1 MPPAAGRKGA
11 MSDRINRKKTGEIV
25 VIGAGAAGLM
35 AACAAADTGSAVT
48 VLEKTE
54 KAGKKIY
61 ITGKGRCNLTNA
73 CDMQE
78 FWEHIVT
85 NPKFLYSAVYG
96 FDPQQ
101 MMQFMEENGCRVKTE
116 RGERVFPVSDHASD
130 VTKALLDHLGRKNV
144 TIRYHCPVSHITIV
158 DSEDGKRVT
167 GVTLKSGESV
177 HADAVILATG
187 GKSYPSTGSEGDGYR
202 MASELGIGV
211 VRPAPSL
218 VPIRTREEW
227 CRQLQ
232 GLSLKNVELTVE
244 QPSEESGKA
253 GEDQDPSSGKKN
265 GKHAGKKKK
274 AKKKPLYKGFGEM
287 LFTHFGVSGPL
298 VLTASCYMDFDKVP
312 EGYRMILNL
321 KPALTQEQL
330 VNRLKREIAAA
341 PKKKT
346 AGLLRPLFPS
356 RLADVAAQIS
366 GLTDRT
372 AASLNDKEIEDLAF
386 LIQNVP
392 ISASGTGGFHE
403 AIVTRGGLDV
413 REFDPSTMRCRNI
426 EGLYAAGEVLDVD
439 AHTGGFNLQIA
450 WSTGRLAGE
459 SAAMDLDR
467 KEH

>member
-1 MPPAAGRKGA
+1 MLYAAGGKGA
-11 MSDRINRKKTGEIV
+11 MSDKSKKERAADIV

-35 AACAAADTGSAVT
+35 AAGAAADTGAAGT
-48 VLEKTE
+48 LLEKTE

-78 FWEHIVT
+78 FWGHVVT

-96 FDPQQ
+96 FDSQQ
-101 MMQFMEENGCRVKTE
+101 TMRFMEENGCRVKTE

-130 VTKALLDHLGRKNV
+130 VTRALLDHLMRKDV
-144 TIRYHCPVSHITIV
+144 RIRYHCPVSHIMTEGG
-158 DSEDGKRVT
+158 EDRKRVT
-167 GVTLKSGESV
+167 GVRLRSGETV
-177 HADAVILATG
+177 PAKAVILATG
-187 GKSYPSTGSEGDGYR
+187 GRSYPSTGSEGDGYK
-202 MASELGIGV
+202 MASELGISV
-211 VRPAPSL
+211 VKPAPSL
-218 VPIRTREEW
+218 VPVRTREEW

-244 QPSEESGKA
+244 RPSEDGGIQEETG
-253 GEDQDPSSGKKN
+253 GPSGKKSAKRT
-265 GKHAGKKKK
+265 GK
-274 AKKKPLYKGFGEM
+274 KKKPLYKGFGEM

-298 VLTASCYMDFDKVP
+298 VLTASCYMDFDKAP
-312 EGYRMILNL
+312 EGYRMILDL

-341 PKKKT
+341 PRKKT
-346 AGLLRPLFPS
+346 AGLIRPLFPS
-356 RLADVAAQIS
+356 RLADVIAQIS
-366 GLTDRT
+366 GLSERT
-372 AASLNDKEIEDLAF
+372 AASFNDKEIEELAF

-392 ISASGTGGFHE
+392 INACGTGGFNE
-403 AIVTRGGLDV
+403 AIVTRGGLNV
-413 REFDPSTMRCRNI
+413 KEFDPSTMRCRSI

-459 SAAMDLDR
+459 CAAMNL
-467 KEH
+467 ES